1 MSTQVERMARV
12 EVMREILSSIGGKA
26 FWTGTIEGKKISD
39 ETFQL
44 SRNLLLA
51 EYHSTDAKL
60 NEVQNK
66 IDELKKRYEKID
78 KGNWTPFIFL

>member
-1 MSTQVERMARV
+1 MSTQVERMAHV

-60 NEVQNK
+60 NEAQKK

-78 KGNWTPFIFL
+78 KGN